1 MIYASIRKIKDAEE
15 RNRIIT
21 KLQLLRSQL
30 DKEIPQKTANNTLLL
45 ATWNIREFGDNR
57 RPESLY
63 YIAEIISRFDLVA
76 IQEVAGNKKGL
87 EKVMALLGKDYSY
100 IATDSTEGSAGG
112 QECMAFVFNTNKVNF
127 KNMAGEIVISMS

>member
-1 MIYASIRKIKDAEE
+1 MKFSPSFVYISQFLIFVAANKRGIMIYASIRKIKDAEE

-57 RPESLY
+57 KTESLY

-87 EKVMALLGKDYSY
+87 EKVMAL
-100 IATDSTEGSAGG
+100 
-112 QECMAFVFNTNKVNF
+112 
-127 KNMAGEIVISMS
+127 